1 MANTS
6 INLVGLDFASLKDNL
21 KTYLKTNT
29 QFKDLDYEG
38 SNINVLL
45 DLLAYNTYL
54 NSFYTNM
61 VASEMFLDTATLR
74 DSVVSHAKSLNYT
87 PRSYVSSYA
96 DVVINITPT
105 TTVTNVY
112 VPKNTTFTARV
123 GSNTYTFSTND
134 SNVLTQ
140 SNNGVFS
147 LSTSIY
153 EGVNLTESFTVDN
166 SNTVQRFV
174 LSNPSVDIS
183 SVSITVLED
192 NGDVTLDYVRAT
204 SLVNLTATTQGFFVV
219 AAENEQY
226 EIQFGDNTF
235 GRSPKDG
242 AIIVVKYRAASGEL
256 PNGAGVFV
264 SDGSIDGH
272 TNVAITTVANA
283 RYGQIN
289 ESLESIR
296 TNAIRNYQVRGR
308 AVTTSDYEVLLK
320 TQFPEI
326 ESISAYGGENI
337 EPPQFGK
344 VYIAVDIQNADGTPQ
359 NRLDTYK
366 QYITDKTPVS
376 IDVVF
381 IQPEFMYAQII
392 ADVKYNTNLT
402 TKLSSD
408 IKTLVQA
415 KISEHNTTYLN
426 GFKKTLYY
434 SKMVSDITSA
444 DTSIVSND
452 TTIKAIKVINPTLSA
467 AQSFTVNYGFPLET
481 ETGVRLSVPEYHYG
495 HTVQSSAFLYNG
507 NRCIL
512 TDDTQGTLYIAKV
525 VADTVEIVVAVGT
538 VNYTIGQILIN
549 NLNVSS
555 YEGSG
560 IKIYVRPDTKDFAST
575 KNVLLS
581 IKDSDVTVNITPVK
595 V

>member
-96 DVVINITPT
+96 DVTINITPT

-147 LSTSIY
+147 LGTSIY

-256 PNGAGVFV
+256 PNGASVFV

-272 TNVAITTVANA
+272 TNVAITTVVNA

-359 NRLDTYK
+359 NRLDTYN
-366 QYITDKTPVS
+366 Q
-376 IDVVF
+376 
-381 IQPEFMYAQII
+381 
-392 ADVKYNTNLT
+392 
-402 TKLSSD
+402 
-408 IKTLVQA
+408 
-415 KISEHNTTYLN
+415 
-426 GFKKTLYY
+426 
-434 SKMVSDITSA
+434 
-444 DTSIVSND
+444 
-452 TTIKAIKVINPTLSA
+452 
-467 AQSFTVNYGFPLET
+467 
-481 ETGVRLSVPEYHYG
+481 
-495 HTVQSSAFLYNG
+495 
-507 NRCIL
+507 
-512 TDDTQGTLYIAKV
+512 
-525 VADTVEIVVAVGT
+525 
-538 VNYTIGQILIN
+538 
-549 NLNVSS
+549 
-555 YEGSG
+555 
-560 IKIYVRPDTKDFAST
+560 
-575 KNVLLS
+575 
-581 IKDSDVTVNITPVK
+581 
-595 V
+595 